1 MSTRVEVSSESA
13 VVLLSDGQTDLPT
26 GLDQDVLLRRLEPL
40 SRSAQ
45 VFYLVTD
52 DPVRYRLDVL
62 VDEPLPAA
70 LDRDFESL
78 GGAFRLDAPNGRVAV
93 TGWDA
98 RGQPREAGSVA
109 VTPGPQQVTVF
120 GRRPFDGKRHAE
132 DMATLLGADARF
144 MHSVDRLGVIG
155 CLPLVAVAIATFA
168 ARWRW
173 LWYLVPVL
181 VVSWLPYLVL
191 KRSRR
196 YRNAEARASAAE
208 AARPHFVI
216 RLAATRH
223 GETPG
228 GFIRV

>member
-1 MSTRVEVSSESA
+1 MSTRIEVGSESGIVA
-13 VVLLSDGQTDLPT
+13 LGDGQTDLPA
-26 GLDQDVLLRRLEPL
+26 GLDQEALLRRLEPL

-45 VFYLVTD
+45 VFYVVTD

-62 VDEPLPAA
+62 VDESLPAG

-78 GGAFRLDAPNGRVAV
+78 GGAFRLEAPNGRVALI
-93 TGWDA
+93 GWDA
-98 RGQPREAGSVA
+98 QGQPREAGDAA
-109 VTPGPQQVTVF
+109 VTPGPQRVTVF

-144 MHSVDRLGVIG
+144 MHMVDRLVFIG
-155 CLPLVAVAIATFA
+155 CLPLIVVAIATFA

-173 LWYLVPVL
+173 LFYLVPVL
-181 VVSWLPYLVL
+181 VVSWLPHLAF

-196 YRNAEARASAAE
+196 YRNAQARASAAE
-208 AARPHFVI
+208 TARPHFVI
-216 RLAATRH
+216 RLAATRQD
-223 GETPG
+223 ETPG

>member
-1 MSTRVEVSSESA
+1 MSTRVEVSSESGI
-13 VVLLSDGQTDLPT
+13 VVLSDGQTDLPA
-26 GLDQDVLLRRLEPL
+26 GLDDEVLLPRLEPL

-45 VFYLVTD
+45 VFYLLTD

-62 VDEPLPAA
+62 VDEPLPAG

-78 GGAFRLDAPNGRVAV
+78 GGAFRLEAPNGRVALI
-93 TGWDA
+93 GWDPQ
-98 RGQPREAGSVA
+98 GQPCEAGSVA
-109 VTPGPQQVTVF
+109 VAPGPQRVTVF
-120 GRRPFDGKRHAE
+120 GRRPFDGKRHTE
-132 DMATLLGADARF
+132 DMAALLGADARF
-144 MHSVDRLGVIG
+144 MHVVDRLGLLG
-155 CLPLVAVAIATFA
+155 CLPLVVVAIATFA

-173 LWYLVPVL
+173 LLYLVPVL

-191 KRSRR
+191 KRGRR

-216 RLAATRH
+216 RLAATRE

>member
-1 MSTRVEVSSESA
+1 VSTRIEVPSESGI
-13 VVLLSDGQTDLPT
+13 VLLGDGQTDLPT
-26 GLDQDVLLRRLEPL
+26 GLDDEVLLRRLEPL
-40 SRSAQ
+40 SRAAQ
-45 VFYLVTD
+45 VFYLLTD

-62 VDEPLPAA
+62 VDESLPAG

-78 GGAFRLDAPNGRVAV
+78 GGAFRLEAPSGRVALI
-93 TGWDA
+93 GWDA
-98 RGQPREAGSVA
+98 QGMPREAGNVA
-109 VTPGPQQVTVF
+109 VTPGSQRVTVF
-120 GRRPFDGKRHAE
+120 GRRPFEGKRYAE

-144 MHSVDRLGVIG
+144 MHIVDRLGVIG
-155 CLPLVAVAIATFA
+155 CLPLIVVAIAIFA

-173 LWYLVPVL
+173 LWYLIPVL
-181 VVSWLPYLVL
+181 VVSWLPYLIL

-216 RLAATRH
+216 RLAATRQD
-223 GETPG
+223 ETPG